1 MTISMAIYGGLWLV
15 ALAIAS
21 KDATLVSWIAVLQ
34 AVCVAVCHWWR
45 S

>member
-1 MTISMAIYGGLWLV
+1 MTIAMAIYGGLWLV

-34 AVCVAVCHWWR
+34 AVCFAFVYWWR